1 LTLEYKKHKY
11 RREIVIAEMYQ
22 ERYRVRG
29 ERYSRERY
37 ADKDSELLAKGMGL
51 LAKLELG
58 RLDARAASTG
68 EVPAAGNAA
77 EE

>member
-1 LTLEYKKHKY
+1 LTLEDKKHKY

-22 ERYRVRG
+22 EHYRVRS
-29 ERYSRERY
+29 ECYCRERY
-37 ADKDSELLAKGMGL
+37 ADKDTELLAKGVGL

-58 RLDARAASTG
+58 RLDARVASTG
-68 EVPAAGNAA
+68 EVPAAGNAT